1 MTNYEHLPLPKVKIE
16 LPRRTK
22 PGFPGKD
29 KRSDRS
35 SHGSLLLTQA
45 VSLTEE
51 IEKKPNHF
59 GINPKLIFKIKVR
72 ENDALENNLP
82 SQGCWVP
89 LRSTQPTKKWRR
101 YCQRNLVSKISRM
114 I

>member
-1 MTNYEHLPLPKVKIE
+1 MTNYEHLPLPKVEIE

-22 PGFPGKD
+22 AGFSGKE

-51 IEKKPNHF
+51 IEKKPN
-59 GINPKLIFKIKVR
+59 PYC
-72 ENDALENNLP
+72 NL
-82 SQGCWVP
+82 
-89 LRSTQPTKKWRR
+89 WRCR
-101 YCQRNLVSKISRM
+101 
-114 I
+114 